1 MFNLKGL
8 GCIVLATA
16 TTATG
21 TAETHCPGN
30 VASVP
35 YHLVNRYEIVVEV
48 SINHHGPYSFL
59 LDTGAQ
65 RTLLDSALAA
75 DLHLETEGEAEVAG
89 PGFDGS
95 ASFAQTEVLEAAMHA
110 VAGLKVLVYDFGYLR
125 TWGVNVRGV
134 LGEDFLERFDM
145 LIENTHHL
153 LCLDGSGV
161 MGADVKGPHIPLLA
175 PSNAITDEPVSGP
188 LIVTAHLS
196 DGMRP
201 VRLALDSGTNTPFLF
216 SSSSYMVGRVLPA
229 NFRQR
234 GGNGALIYTA
244 LPPQD
249 ITIGPVQFRQVRFVT
264 MSGIKKNPRTSEFDG
279 LLTMGLFRRVFINHE
294 GGFAV
299 LDPM

>member
-8 GCIVLATA
+8 GCIVLATTIIA
-16 TTATG
+16 TV

-30 VASVP
+30 VANVP

-89 PGFDGS
+89 PGFDGP
-95 ASFAQTEVLEAAMHA
+95 ASFAQTEVLDVAMHA
-110 VAGLKVLVYDFGYLR
+110 AAGLKVLVYDLGYLR
-125 TWGVNVRGV
+125 TWGVHVRGV

-153 LCLDGSGV
+153 LCLDNSGV
-161 MGADVKGPHIPLLA
+161 MRADVKGPHIPLLA
-175 PSNAITDEPVSGP
+175 PANATSGAILQP
-188 LIVTAHLS
+188 LIVSVHLS

-216 SSSSYMVGRVLPA
+216 SSSAYMVRRVLPV
-229 NFRQR
+229 NFRQW
-234 GGNGALIYTA
+234 GGNGTLPYTA

-249 ITIGPVQFRQVRFVT
+249 MRIGPVQFRQVRFVT

-279 LLTMGLFRRVFINHE
+279 LLTLGLFRRVFINHE
-294 GGFAV
+294 ERFAV
-299 LDPM
+299 LEPM